1 MWKIKNKEAVSPVIG
16 VILMVAI
23 TVVLAAVL
31 YVWVSGF
38 MGGGGQTPTVS
49 LGPATVTK
57 NATLPGWANATWSVV
72 GVSRADIK
80 WDDISYS
87 VSRNGIS
94 ASGTLGAVHMGDYVK
109 AGHTVFANVTSVSS
123 GDRIDITLV
132 YGPTGG
138 MVGTSFVIV
147 T

>member
-1 MWKIKNKEAVSPVIG
+1 
-16 VILMVAI
+16 MVAI

-38 MGGGGQTPTVS
+38 MGGGGQTPTIS
-49 LGPATVTK
+49 LGSPSV
-57 NATLPGWANATWSVV
+57 LATWRGNITWSIV

-80 WDDISYS
+80 WTDIRLTATVKGVS
-87 VSRNGIS
+87 VWVDELITI
-94 ASGTLGAVHMGDYVK
+94 AGTTSKYNTTIGAWVPTPTDYVK
-109 AGHTVFANVTSVSS
+109 AGHTVTINVTASQPSS

-138 MVGTSFVIV
+138 MAGTSYTVIP
-147 T
+147 